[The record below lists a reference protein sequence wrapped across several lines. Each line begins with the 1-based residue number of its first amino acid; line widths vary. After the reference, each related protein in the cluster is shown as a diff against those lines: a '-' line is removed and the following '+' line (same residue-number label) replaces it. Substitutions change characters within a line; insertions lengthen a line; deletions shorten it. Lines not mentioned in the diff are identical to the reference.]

1 MKNTLVGLLTRLIL
15 IMVFLASC
23 ATDDG
28 SLHTDIYLEIPDASF
43 EAILIHQG
51 IDTDGE
57 LNKQM
62 LKADANNIEV
72 LDLATLEYGAIAD
85 LSGIEGFVS
94 LKKLV
99 ANQHDIE
106 QIDLSF
112 NKLLDSVY
120 LAGNNI
126 SSINVS
132 NNTNLELLD
141 VSANELVS
149 VKGLTDLQK
158 LKILNLSFN
167 YLEAISLNNPLLEIL
182 HISNN
187 DLTSLNITE
196 AVSLKNLL
204 LTTNK
209 LYNIDVSSNINL
221 ETLLVSDNQLENID
235 IAENSSLT
243 HLYITS
249 NLLTNLDV
257 SSNSNL
263 VDLKVDR
270 NPHLSCIKIDSNQD
284 IPMVSLAAHQELNVF
299 CN

>member
-28 SLHTDIYLEIPDASF
+28 SLDTDIYLEIPDASL
-43 EAILIHQG
+43 EAILIHKG
-51 IDTDGE
+51 IDTDGV

-62 LKADANNIEV
+62 LKADANTIEA
-72 LDLATLEYGAIAD
+72 LDLATLEYGAITD

-99 ANQHDIE
+99 ANQHNIE

-112 NKLLDSVY
+112 NELLDSVY

-132 NNTNLELLD
+132 NNTNLKLLD
-141 VSANELVS
+141 VSANKLVS
-149 VKGLTDLQK
+149 IKGLTDLK
-158 LKILNLSFN
+158 KIKILNLSFN

-209 LYNIDVSSNINL
+209 LNNLNIDSNINL
-221 ETLLVSDNQLENID
+221 ETLLVSDNQLKSINLI
-235 IAENSSLT
+235 ENSSLT

-263 VDLKVDR
+263 IDLKVDR
-270 NPHLSCIKIDSNQD
+270 NPNLSCIKIDSNQD

>member
-28 SLHTDIYLEIPDASF
+28 SLDTDIYLEIPDASF
-43 EAILIHQG
+43 EAILIHKG
-51 IDTDGE
+51 IDTDGV

-62 LKADANNIEV
+62 LKADANTIEA
-72 LDLATLEYGAIAD
+72 LDLATLEYGAITD

-99 ANQHDIE
+99 ANQHNIE

-112 NKLLDSVY
+112 NELLDSVY

-132 NNTNLELLD
+132 NNTNLKLLD
-141 VSANELVS
+141 VSANKLVS
-149 VKGLTDLQK
+149 IKGLTDLK
-158 LKILNLSFN
+158 KIKILNLSFN

-209 LYNIDVSSNINL
+209 LNNLNTDSNINL
-221 ETLLVSDNQLENID
+221 ETLLVSDNQLKSINLI
-235 IAENSSLT
+235 ENSSLT

-257 SSNSNL
+257 SSNSKL

>member
-1 MKNTLVGLLTRLIL
+1 MKNTLVGLLTRLII

-28 SLHTDIYLEIPDASF
+28 SLDTDIYLEIPDASF
-43 EAILIHQG
+43 EAILIHKG
-51 IDTDGE
+51 IDTDGV

-62 LKADANNIEV
+62 FKADANTIEA
-72 LDLATLEYGAIAD
+72 LDLATLEYGAITD

-99 ANQHDIE
+99 ANQHNIE

-112 NKLLDSVY
+112 NELLDSVY

-141 VSANELVS
+141 VSANKLVS
-149 VKGLTDLQK
+149 IKGLTDLKK

-167 YLEAISLNNPLLEIL
+167 YLEAISLNNPLLEVL

-209 LYNIDVSSNINL
+209 LNNLNIDSNINL
-221 ETLLVSDNQLENID
+221 ETLLVSDNQLKSINLI
-235 IAENSSLT
+235 ENSSLT

-263 VDLKVDR
+263 IDLKVDR
-270 NPHLSCIKIDSNQD
+270 NTHLSCIKIDSNQD